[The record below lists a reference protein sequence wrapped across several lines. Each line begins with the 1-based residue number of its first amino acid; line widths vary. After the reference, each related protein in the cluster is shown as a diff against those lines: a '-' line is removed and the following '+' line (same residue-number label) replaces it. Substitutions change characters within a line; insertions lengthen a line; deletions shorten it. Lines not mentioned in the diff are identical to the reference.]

1 MTLQNTVASSAS
13 RRRVAPP
20 PAAEAAELDELARAA
35 EAAGFHVE
43 GLALARALA
52 DAAVLARL
60 KRILFAP
67 EALAEAKRRARR
79 IEFIADGPLP
89 PELLLEPSA
98 KSQPIYRQVV
108 DYALCKGCRLC
119 IQVCPKRVY
128 SDDGFGK
135 PDEQRRDEEC
145 TGNSQCAQCIYIC
158 PERAISL
165 EMVNPLHESTLFV
178 ELPNPYA
185 ADAAANP
192 APADFA
198 VANPIAV
205 SGGLTFE
212 PYDAEDLKAANTV
225 LDEAGFHPLLETLG
239 VAGHFVDSRDPEGEL
254 SRWAREN
261 GRAPELVL
269 RAARLLYRA
278 LPALP
283 GLTQGQY
290 DFGTILNAVIDE
302 VLHADIE
309 IDSAGGRQRLA
320 GLVGEARVNQAYLG
334 AKRRPIGGLLP
345 PGTSTAWKTPYGN
358 EVPVYTRLEK
368 CLGPECALCVTHCP
382 EGGGGET
389 SAIRIVPLVPAGTMP
404 ALVRGLQAHLLKMDG
419 SHAAIG
425 DMEDLFGKQ
434 PFVFEVDPD
443 YCKSCGI
450 CISCCPHDVIE
461 GAPRQFELGEQS

>member
-1 MTLQNTVASSAS
+1 MTMQNPVASSAS

-20 PAAEAAELDELARAA
+20 PAAAAAELDELARAA

-443 YCKSCGI
+443 
-450 CISCCPHDVIE
+450 
-461 GAPRQFELGEQS
+461 

>member
-1 MTLQNTVASSAS
+1 MTMQNPVASSAS

-20 PAAEAAELDELARAA
+20 PAAAAAELDELARAA

-52 DAAVLARL
+52 DDAVLARL

-79 IEFIADGPLP
+79 IEFIAEGPLP
-89 PELLLEPSA
+89 PALLLEPSA

-461 GAPRQFELGEQS
+461 GAPRQFELGEQA

>member
-1 MTLQNTVASSAS
+1 MTMQNPVASSAS

-20 PAAEAAELDELARAA
+20 PAAAAAELDELARAA

-254 SRWAREN
+254 ARWAREN